1 MKQKIFDA
9 TNGGLDIIL
18 YYYPQAREVVE
29 GRAKHF
35 KMRAAERTAST
46 TVKKF
51 GQLWYVTDF
60 GDDQTARNAIDLTMR
75 EENIN
80 FSQALYLLADRFNV
94 DCGFK
99 PEVNKPDITTR
110 TPHEDETEGSI
121 TWDAKKEPE
130 ESDLQALGTYVKAET
145 LQRGLLE
152 AATRKP
158 DLIILDLGLPD
169 GDGIEFIRD
178 LRQWSAV
185 PVIVLSARSEESDKI
200 AALDAGADD
209 YLSKPFGIG
218 ELQAR
223 LRVALRRHS
232 ATTAPDPLVKFSDV
246 TVDLAARVIH
256 RGEEEVHLTPIE
268 FRLLAVLLN
277 NAGKVLTQR
286 QLLNQVWG
294 PNAVEHSHY
303 LRIYM
308 GHLRQKLEQDPARP
322 RHFITETGIGYRFM
336 L

>member
-1 MKQKIFDA
+1 M
-9 TNGGLDIIL
+9 TNVLIVEDE
-18 YYYPQAREVVE
+18 QAIR
-29 GRAKHF
+29 RF
-35 KMRAAERTAST
+35 LRTA
-46 TVKKF
+46 
-51 GQLWYVTDF
+51 LE
-60 GDDQTARNAIDLTMR
+60 GDGMR
-75 EENIN
+75 VFE
-80 FSQALYLLADRFNV
+80 
-94 DCGFK
+94 
-99 PEVNKPDITTR
+99 
-110 TPHEDETEGSI
+110 
-121 TWDAKKEPE
+121 
-130 ESDLQALGTYVKAET
+130 AET

-158 DLIILDLGLPD
+158 DLIIL
-169 GDGIEFIRD
+169 D